1 MVFDGMK
8 GLVGEDVFVRYRLLP
23 LDKHHANVV
32 DDLLG
37 GLEPRVLEDSGD
49 DGLDEG
55 GLDARGPHALLRGI
69 AVDAGR
75 QAEAVAEPGEALVA
89 GIRLDAVIRI
99 A

>member
-1 MVFDGMK
+1 MME
-8 GLVGEDVFVRYRLLP
+8 GEDEFVRYRFF
-23 LDKHHANVV
+23 LDYHHANVV

-37 GLEPRVLEDSGD
+37 GLEPRVLEDGGD
-49 DGLDEG
+49 DGLDG
-55 GLDARGPHALLRGI
+55 SGLDSHGPHALLGRV

-89 GIRLDAVIRI
+89 GVRLDAVVGI